1 MAGLSGAKYRLRRW
15 AARTARSGPA
25 QLLVG
30 CGFALGLL
38 VAVVTGV
45 LIVDFRHNALSSGE
59 HELQRMALV
68 LADQAERTF
77 QSLEVVETGLITQM
91 HGNGIDTREEFVG
104 QRDSPHLQ
112 NTLRERVSAV
122 PHIDALSVIDHIG
135 RVIGHSHDGPP
146 PADGH
151 AERDYFK
158 ALSDKDAP
166 ARFITE
172 PILDKTT
179 GLSTIFLAHRISGA
193 DNEFLGIVLGAI
205 KLQYFEAFYTTVA
218 ETSGDAI
225 ALVRADGSILA
236 RYPRLPTEGLST
248 SPEQQAT
255 QQIPHIHAATHALE
269 GYPLEVKVSRSDTSM
284 LGSWRTQAFALGTGT
299 LMVELGLLAIVL
311 LVVRQ
316 LWSHARLSEVER
328 ARRVQDLRFGVAL
341 ENLSQGVCM
350 VDADRRIL
358 VINPRLVAM
367 LDLPPERQFVGASL
381 GEMANVAIARG
392 SLTPRDVRALQVRI
406 EALAGAETATS
417 IWELANGRSLAL
429 ALRPMPEGG
438 WLVKVEDVTERRRDE
453 ARINHMARHDPLTD
467 LPNRTLFAERLREA
481 IGRAREGESCALLY
495 LDLDHF
501 KQVNDALGHSAG
513 DALLRE
519 ASSRLRGCVR
529 ACDTVARLGGDEF
542 AILQYASTQPADAEA
557 LATRLIAALSQ
568 PYDLD
573 GHSVRVRASVG
584 IAVLSGGQ
592 EDENTL
598 LRKAD
603 YALYQA
609 KSQGRGS
616 YRLFDPS
623 MEQAMQDRRQMEID
637 WSCETA
643 PS

>member
-1 MAGLSGAKYRLRRW
+1 
-15 AARTARSGPA
+15 AA
-25 QLLVG
+25 
-30 CGFALGLL
+30 
-38 VAVVTGV
+38 VTGV

-59 HELQRMALV
+59 HELERMALV

-77 QSLEVVETGLITQM
+77 QSLELVQTGLVRQM
-91 HGNGIDTREEFVG
+91 QARGIDTREEFVG
-104 QRDSPHLQ
+104 QRNDPHLHD
-112 NTLRERVSAV
+112 TLRKDAATL
-122 PHIDALSVIDHIG
+122 PHVDTLTMIDHVG
-135 RVIGHSHDGPP
+135 RIIGHSHDGPISTEKH
-146 PADGH
+146 AD
-151 AERDYFK
+151 RDYFK
-158 ALSDKDAP
+158 ALRDKDAP
-166 ARFITE
+166 TRFITE

-179 GLSTIFLAHRISGA
+179 GLSTIYLAHRISGA
-193 DNEFLGIVLGAI
+193 DDEFLGIILGAI
-205 KLQYFEAFYTTVA
+205 KLQYFEAFYSTVA

-236 RYPRLPTEGLST
+236 RFPRLLPAEDPGT
-248 SPEQQAT
+248 SPELRQNKD
-255 QQIPHIHAATHALE
+255 IPHIRAATHALE
-269 GYPLEVKVSRSDTSM
+269 SYPLEVRVSRSDTSM
-284 LGSWRTQAFALGTGT
+284 LGSWRAQALALGTGT
-299 LMVELGLLAIVL
+299 AMVELGLVAIVL

-316 LWSHARLSEVER
+316 LWSRARLSDVESE
-328 ARRVQDLRFGVAL
+328 RRVQDLRFGVAL
-341 ENLSQGVCM
+341 ENLSQGLCM
-350 VDADRRIL
+350 VDAARRIL

-367 LDLPPERQFVGASL
+367 FNLPPERQFVGASL
-381 GEMANVAIARG
+381 GELARVAIARG
-392 SLTPRDVRALQVRI
+392 GLTPGDVRTLQAQI
-406 EALAGAETATS
+406 EALAGAGPANP

-429 ALRPMPEGG
+429 GLRPTPEGG
-438 WLVKVEDVTERRRDE
+438 WLVTVDDVTERRRDE

-467 LPNRTLFAERLREA
+467 LPNRTLFAERLRAA
-481 IGRAREGESCALLY
+481 IERARRGESCALLY

-519 ASSRLRGCVR
+519 ASGRLRSCVR
-529 ACDTVARLGGDEF
+529 TVDTVARLGGDEF
-542 AILQYASTQPADAEA
+542 AILQCASTQPADAET
-557 LATRLIAALSQ
+557 LAARLIAALSQ

-573 GHSVRVRASVG
+573 GHSVRVQASVG

-623 MEQAMQDRRQMEID
+623 MEQAMQDRRQMEIG
-637 WSCETA
+637 WGCETT